1 MTSQNHVGAS
11 SSSSSSDLRY
21 FPRWQVHNRV
31 VYRLQ
36 GESILHEGRSHDL
49 SCAGVSMVGHF
60 PLLKEQKLKLRIYL
74 FEDKSIEVDGQ
85 PIWVREID
93 EGFLAGIAFCNIS
106 TKIQNEILQ
115 YAFEIKKTDVVKHWF
130 EGWTQK

>member
-1 MTSQNHVGAS
+1 MTFKNHVDAS
-11 SSSSSSDLRY
+11 SSSSPADLRY

-60 PLLKEQKLKLRIYL
+60 PLFKQQKLKLRIYL
-74 FEDKSIEVDGQ
+74 FEDKSIEADGQ
-85 PIWVREID
+85 PVWVREID
-93 EGFLAGIAFCNIS
+93 EGYLAGIAFCNMS

-115 YAFEIKKTDVVKHWF
+115 YAFEVKKNDVVNHWF
-130 EGWTQK
+130 EGWKQK